1 MKSKKHILK
10 ISALSFEIYPSLK
23 HPKNFFDIFG
33 VSFGVNSDNKLC
45 RKKRSITCVVIKEE
59 EMSIRQKVL
68 FKIKGVEL
76 EKIDSPKKVSSYF
89 GVNTFSMETMRKH
102 ISRPTFEAFKAWM
115 SEGKTISLGQAN
127 EIADAMKEWAIAKG
141 ATYYTHWFQPM
152 TGLTAE
158 KHDSFISIV
167 APGKVIEK
175 FSGNKLIQGEP
186 DASSFPSGGIRAT
199 FEARGYTA
207 WDPSSPAFIIEST
220 LGKTLCI
227 PTIFI
232 SYHGSALDKKLPLLR
247 SDEALNKSAVS
258 LLKLFGH
265 KDVKKVFSTCGPE
278 QEYFLID
285 KNYYNLRQDLV
296 MAGRTLVGA
305 PSPKGQQ
312 LEDQYFGT
320 IKERVVN
327 FMFEAAEEA
336 YKLGIP
342 VMTRHNEVAPHQYEF
357 APIFEESNIACDHN
371 QLLMELMKKVALRHN
386 LVCLLHEKPFAGI
399 NGSGKHLNW
408 SLADDKGNNLL
419 NPGETPEDNLQFLAV
434 LAGVLRAVYLHADL
448 LRASV
453 ALAGNE
459 HRLGANEAPPA
470 IISVFLGDQLSAI
483 LDMLEKGS
491 KSKVSKRDIIDLGI
505 ARLPKFNKDMT
516 DRNRT
521 SPFAFTGAK
530 FEFRAVGS
538 SQNIA
543 TPITVVNTIIA
554 ESLDYV
560 ADEIKKAVSTGK
572 DFNSGVL
579 KVISSI
585 IKDTKKIRFEGN
597 NYSEEWLKEAKKRGL
612 PNVAA
617 TYEALE
623 ALTEEKNIA
632 LFEKYKVLS
641 KEELI
646 ARYHIWVHMYNLTL
660 EIEANTLKEMV
671 NASVVPAGYEY
682 EKLLAATLHELVG
695 LKKSAGLKI
704 DAAVLK
710 DKKEHL
716 SEVVTKIYYVRR
728 NVNEMDKLLEK
739 AKKFSDEKRAELYFK
754 ELKPVME
761 HIRKHVDQ
769 LECVVSDDA
778 WDLPKYREML
788 FIK

>member
-1 MKSKKHILK
+1 M
-10 ISALSFEIYPSLK
+10 
-23 HPKNFFDIFG
+23 G
-33 VSFGVNSDNKLC
+33 V
-45 RKKRSITCVVIKEE
+45 
-59 EMSIRQKVL
+59 RQKLL
-68 FKIKGVEL
+68 FKIKSVKL
-76 EKIDSPKKVSSYF
+76 DKVDLPKKVSSYF
-89 GVNTFSMETMRKH
+89 GENTFSISTMKKY
-102 ISRPTFEAFKAWM
+102 ISKPTFEAFQRWL
-115 SEGKTISLGQAN
+115 SEGVTIDIKQAN
-127 EIADAMKEWAIAKG
+127 EIADAMKEWAISKG

-167 APGKVIEK
+167 EPGKVIEK
-175 FSGNKLIQGEP
+175 FSGSKLIQGEP

-207 WDPSSPAFIIEST
+207 WDPSSPAFIIESK
-220 LGKTLCI
+220 LGKTICI

-232 SYHGSALDKKLPLLR
+232 SYHGEALDKKLPLLR
-247 SDEALNKSAVS
+247 SDEALNKAAIS

-265 KDVKKVFSTCGPE
+265 KGVKKVFSTCGAE

-285 KNYYNLRQDLV
+285 KNYYNLRQDLILT
-296 MAGRTLVGA
+296 GRTLVGA

-327 FMFEAAEEA
+327 FMFEVAEEA

-357 APIFEESNIACDHN
+357 APIFEESNIAADHN

-408 SLADDKGNNLL
+408 SLADNQGNNLL
-419 NPGETPEDNLQFLAV
+419 NPGDTPEDNLQFLAV
-434 LAGVLRAVYLHADL
+434 LAAVLRAVYLHADL

-470 IISVFLGDQLSAI
+470 IISVFLGEQLTRI
-483 LDMLEKGS
+483 LNMIEKGA
-491 KSKVSKRDIIDLGI
+491 KGKVSKKDIIDLGI
-505 ARLPKFNKDMT
+505 ARLPRFNKDST

-538 SQNIA
+538 SQNIS
-543 TPITVVNTIIA
+543 TPIAVINTIIA
-554 ESLDYV
+554 ESLDYT
-560 ADEIKKAVSTGK
+560 AEKIKRESNGK
-572 DFNSGVL
+572 DFNSAAL
-579 KVISSI
+579 KVISEI
-585 IKDTKKIRFEGN
+585 VKETKDIRFEGN
-597 NYSEEWLKEAKKRGL
+597 NYALEWLKEAAKRGL
-612 PNVAA
+612 PN
-617 TYEALE
+617 EASTAESLKD
-623 ALTEEKNIA
+623 LIKGKNIA
-632 LFEKYKVLS
+632 LFEKYKVFS
-641 KEELI
+641 KQELI
-646 ARYHIWVHMYNLTL
+646 ARYHIWVHMYDLVL
-660 EIEANTLKEMV
+660 EIEANTLSEMV
-671 NASVVPAGYEY
+671 NASIVPAGMEY
-682 EKLLAATLHELVG
+682 EKLLADNLGNIAALE
-695 LKKSAGLKI
+695 KSAGLKV
-704 DAAVLK
+704 DPAALADQK
-710 DKKEHL
+710 AHL
-716 SEVVTKIYYVRR
+716 AEVVQKIYYVRR
-728 NVNEMDKLLEK
+728 NTAEMAKLLAKAASLSAEK
-739 AKKFSDEKRAELYFK
+739 KAELYFQD
-754 ELKPVME
+754 LKPLME
-761 HIRKHVDQ
+761 HIRKHVDD
-769 LECVVSDDA
+769 LEKVVSDEH

>member
-1 MKSKKHILK
+1 
-10 ISALSFEIYPSLK
+10 
-23 HPKNFFDIFG
+23 
-33 VSFGVNSDNKLC
+33 
-45 RKKRSITCVVIKEE
+45 
-59 EMSIRQKVL
+59 MSIRQEVL
-68 FKIKGVEL
+68 FKIKSAGL
-76 EKIDSPKKVSSYF
+76 DKISSPKKVSSYF
-89 GVNTFSMETMRKH
+89 GENTFGPETMRRH
-102 ISRPTFEAFKAWM
+102 ISKPAFAAFKNWM
-115 SEGKTISLGQAN
+115 AEGKIISLEQAN
-127 EIADAMKEWAIAKG
+127 EIADAMKEWAISKG

-158 KHDSFISIV
+158 KHDSFISFTG
-167 APGKVIEK
+167 PGKVIEK
-175 FSGNKLIQGEP
+175 FSGSKLIQGEP

-227 PTIFI
+227 PTVFI
-232 SYHGSALDKKLPLLR
+232 SYHGAALDKKLPLLR
-247 SDEALNKSAVS
+247 SDEALSKAAIG

-296 MAGRTLVGA
+296 MTGRTLIGA

-320 IKERVVN
+320 IKERVIN
-327 FMFEAAEEA
+327 FMFEVAQEA

-342 VMTRHNEVAPHQYEF
+342 LMTRHNEVAPHQYEF
-357 APIFEESNIACDHN
+357 APIFEESNIAADHN
-371 QLLMELMKKVALRHN
+371 QLLMELMKKIALRHN

-399 NGSGKHLNW
+399 NGSGKHVNW
-408 SLADDKGNNLL
+408 SLSDDQGNNLL
-419 NPGETPEDNLQFLAV
+419 NPGETPEDNLQFLVFLVA
-434 LAGVLRAVYLHADL
+434 VLRAVYLHADL

-470 IISVFLGDQLSAI
+470 IMSVFLGEQLNTI
-483 LDMLEKGS
+483 LNMLENGA
-491 KSKVSKRDIIDLGI
+491 KSKVSKRDIVDLGI
-505 ARLPKFNKDMT
+505 GRLPRFNRDMT

-521 SPFAFTGAK
+521 SPFAFTGSK

-538 SQNIA
+538 SQNIS
-543 TPITVVNTIIA
+543 TSITIVNTIIA

-560 ADEIKKAVSTGK
+560 TNAIKTVKGTGK
-572 DFNSGVL
+572 DFNSEVL
-579 KVISSI
+579 KVISAI
-585 IKDTKKIRFEGN
+585 AKETKDIRFEGN
-597 NYSEEWLKEAKKRGL
+597 NYAEDWVKEAEKRGL

-623 ALTEEKNIA
+623 ALTKEKNIA
-632 LFEKYKVLS
+632 LFEKYKVFS
-641 KEELI
+641 KEELV
-646 ARYHIWVHMYNLTL
+646 ARYHIWIHMYNLTL

-671 NASVVPAGYEY
+671 NASVVPAGYKY
-682 EKLLAATLHELVG
+682 EKLLARTLHELVELEKG
-695 LKKSAGLKI
+695 AGLKI
-704 DAAVLK
+704 DPAALE
-710 DKKEHL
+710 DKKAHL
-716 SEVVTKIYYVRR
+716 SDVVSKIYYVRC
-728 NVNEMDKLLEK
+728 NTNEMDKLLEK
-739 AKKFSDEKRAELYFK
+739 AKEHSDEKRAELYFK
-754 ELKPVME
+754 ELKALME
-761 HIRKHVDQ
+761 HIRKHVDE
-769 LECVVSDDA
+769 LECVVSDDT

>member
-1 MKSKKHILK
+1 
-10 ISALSFEIYPSLK
+10 
-23 HPKNFFDIFG
+23 
-33 VSFGVNSDNKLC
+33 
-45 RKKRSITCVVIKEE
+45 
-59 EMSIRQKVL
+59 MSIRQKVL
-68 FKIKGVEL
+68 FKIKSAEFEKL
-76 EKIDSPKKVSSYF
+76 ENPKKVSSYF
-89 GVNTFSMETMRKH
+89 GENTFSIETMQKH
-102 ISRPTFEAFKAWM
+102 ISKDTFEAFKAWM
-115 SEGKTISLGQAN
+115 SEGRTISLEQAN
-127 EIADAMKEWAIAKG
+127 EIADAMKNWALSKG
-141 ATYYTHWFQPM
+141 VTYYTHWFQPM

-158 KHDSFISIV
+158 KHDSFISIT

-186 DASSFPSGGIRAT
+186 EAASLHSGGIRAT

-207 WDPSSPAFIIEST
+207 WDPSSPAFIIESK

-232 SYHGSALDKKLPLLR
+232 SYHGEALDKKLPLLR
-247 SDEALNKSAVS
+247 SDEALNKSAVN

-265 KDVKKVFSTCGPE
+265 KDVSKVFSTCGPE

-285 KNYYNLRQDLV
+285 KNYYNLRQDLI
-296 MAGRTLVGA
+296 MTGRTLTGA

-320 IKERVVN
+320 IKERVIN
-327 FMFEAAEEA
+327 FMFEVAEEA

-357 APIFEESNIACDHN
+357 APIFEESNIAADHN
-371 QLLMELMKKVALRHN
+371 QLLMELMKKIALRHG

-408 SLADDKGNNLL
+408 SLADNNGNNLL
-419 NPGETPEDNLQFLAV
+419 NPGETPESNLQFLTV
-434 LAGVLRAVYLHADL
+434 LAAVLRAVYLHADL

-453 ALAGNE
+453 AMAGNE

-470 IISVFLGDQLSAI
+470 IISVFLGEQLTNV
-483 LDMLEKGS
+483 LDMLEKGI
-491 KSKVSKRDIIDLGI
+491 KAKVSKRDIIDLGI
-505 ARLPKFNKDMT
+505 ARLPKFNKDTT

-538 SQNIA
+538 SQNIS
-543 TPITVVNTIIA
+543 TPIAIINTIIA
-554 ESLDYV
+554 ESLDYM
-560 ADEIKKAVSTGK
+560 AEKIKKAASGK
-572 DFNSGVL
+572 DFNTAVL
-579 KVISSI
+579 QVVSEVAKE
-585 IKDTKKIRFEGN
+585 TKKIRFEGN
-597 NYSEEWLKEAKKRGL
+597 NYSEEWIKEAKKRGL

-617 TYEALE
+617 THEALKD
-623 ALTEEKNIA
+623 LTRNENIR
-632 LFEKYKVLS
+632 LFEKYKVFS
-641 KEELI
+641 KEELV
-646 ARYHIWVHMYNLTL
+646 ARYHIWIHMYDLTL

-671 NASVVPAGYEY
+671 NASIVPAGYKY
-682 EKLLAATLHELVG
+682 EKLLASTLHELAV
-695 LKKSAGLKI
+695 LKKSSGLKL
-704 DAAVLK
+704 DAAALK

-716 SEVVTKIYYVRR
+716 SDIVSKIYYVRR
-728 NVNEMDKLLEK
+728 NTNELDKLLKK
-739 AKKFSDEKRAELYFK
+739 AKERSAEIRAELYFD
-754 ELKPVME
+754 ELKPLME
-761 HIRKHVDQ
+761 HIRRHVDE
-769 LECVVSDDA
+769 LECVVSDDS

>member
-1 MKSKKHILK
+1 
-10 ISALSFEIYPSLK
+10 
-23 HPKNFFDIFG
+23 
-33 VSFGVNSDNKLC
+33 
-45 RKKRSITCVVIKEE
+45 
-59 EMSIRQKVL
+59 MSIRQKVL
-68 FKIKGVEL
+68 FKIKSTEL
-76 EKIDSPKKVSSYF
+76 EKIDLPKKVSSYF
-89 GVNTFSMETMRKH
+89 GENTFSTETMQKL
-102 ISRPTFEAFKAWM
+102 ISKSTFEAFKTWM
-115 SEGKTISLGQAN
+115 SEGKTITLTQAN
-127 EIADAMKEWAIAKG
+127 EIAEAMKEWAMTKG

-158 KHDSFISIV
+158 KHDSFISIT

-207 WDPSSPAFIIEST
+207 WDPSSPAFIIESK

-232 SYHGSALDKKLPLLR
+232 SYHGEALDKKLPLLR
-247 SDEALNKSAVS
+247 SDEALNNSALG

-265 KDVKKVFSTCGPE
+265 KDAKKVFSTCGAE

-285 KNYYNLRQDLV
+285 KNYYNLRQDLI
-296 MAGRTLVGA
+296 MTGRTLTGA

-327 FMFEAAEEA
+327 FMFEVAQEA

-342 VMTRHNEVAPHQYEF
+342 LMTRHNEVAPHQYEF
-357 APIFEESNIACDHN
+357 APIFEESNLAADHN
-371 QLLMELMKKVALRHN
+371 QLLMELMKKVALRHGM
-386 LVCLLHEKPFAGI
+386 VCLLHEKPFAGI

-408 SLADDKGNNLL
+408 SLADDQGNNLL

-434 LAGVLRAVYLHADL
+434 LAAVLRAVYLHSDL

-470 IISVFLGDQLSAI
+470 IISVFLGEQLTSI
-483 LDMLEKGS
+483 LDMIEKGA

-505 ARLPKFNKDMT
+505 GRLPKFNKDST

-538 SQNIA
+538 SQNIS
-543 TPITVVNTIIA
+543 TPIAIINTIIA

-560 ADEIKKAVSTGK
+560 AEQIKRVKTSGK
-572 DFNSGVL
+572 DFNSAVL
-579 KVISSI
+579 AVISKI
-585 IKDTKKIRFEGN
+585 VKETKDIRFEGN
-597 NYSEEWLKEAKKRGL
+597 NYSEDWVKEAKKRNL
-612 PNVAA
+612 PNVAS
-617 TYEALE
+617 TYESLE
-623 ALTEEKNIA
+623 ALTKKENIS

-641 KEELI
+641 REELI
-646 ARYHIWVHMYNLTL
+646 ARYHIWIHMYNLTL
-660 EIEANTLKEMV
+660 EIEANTLNEMV

-682 EKLLAATLHELVG
+682 EKLLAGNLDALVK
-695 LKKSAGLKI
+695 LQKDAGLKI
-704 DAAVLK
+704 DNAALK

-716 SEVVTKIYYVRR
+716 AEIVSKIYYVRR
-728 NVNEMDKLLEK
+728 NVGEMVNLLED
-739 AKKFSDEKRAELYFK
+739 AKKVSDEKRSELYFN
-754 ELKPVME
+754 ELKPLME

>member
-1 MKSKKHILK
+1 M
-10 ISALSFEIYPSLK
+10 
-23 HPKNFFDIFG
+23 G
-33 VSFGVNSDNKLC
+33 V
-45 RKKRSITCVVIKEE
+45 RHEA
-59 EMSIRQKVL
+59 L
-68 FKIKGVEL
+68 FKIASVDLDNKKPAG
-76 EKIDSPKKVSSYF
+76 KVSNYF
-89 GVNTFSMETMRKH
+89 GENTFSAEAMQKY
-102 ISRPTFEAFKAWM
+102 ISKGTFAAFKRWM
-115 SEGKTISLGQAN
+115 SEGAIISLDQAN
-127 EIADAMKEWAIAKG
+127 EIAGAMKDWAMSKG

-158 KHDSFISIV
+158 KHDSFISIT

-175 FSGNKLIQGEP
+175 FSGSKLIQGEP

-207 WDPSSPAFIIEST
+207 WDPSSPAFIMESK

-232 SYHGSALDKKLPLLR
+232 SYHGESLDKKLPLLR
-247 SDEALNKSAVS
+247 SDEALSKSAIG

-265 KDVKKVFSTCGPE
+265 NDVKKVFSTCGPE

-296 MAGRTLVGA
+296 MTGRTLVGA
-305 PSPKGQQ
+305 SSPKGQQ

-327 FMFEAAEEA
+327 FMFEVAEEA

-357 APIFEESNIACDHN
+357 APIFEESNLAADHN
-371 QLLMELMKKVALRHN
+371 QLLMELMKKVALKHN

-408 SLADDKGNNLL
+408 SLADNKGNNLL
-419 NPGETPEDNLQFLAV
+419 NPGKTPEDNLQFLAV
-434 LAGVLRAVYLHADL
+434 LAAVLRAVHKHADL

-453 ALAGNE
+453 AMAGNE

-470 IISVFLGDQLSAI
+470 IISVFLGDQLTRI
-483 LDMLEKGS
+483 LDMIEKGGKNKIS
-491 KSKVSKRDIIDLGI
+491 KSDIMDMGI
-505 ARLPKFNKDMT
+505 SRLPKFSKDST

-538 SQNIA
+538 SQNIS
-543 TPITVVNTIIA
+543 TPIAVVNTIIA

-560 ADEIKKAVSTGK
+560 AEKIKKASNGK
-572 DFNSGVL
+572 DFNTAAM
-579 KVISSI
+579 KVISEI
-585 IKDTKKIRFEGN
+585 VKETRDIRFEGN
-597 NYSEEWLKEAKKRGL
+597 NYAPEWVKEAKKRGL
-612 PNVAA
+612 PNIAS
-617 TYEALE
+617 TCEALE
-623 ALTEEKNIA
+623 ALTTKENIA
-632 LFEKYKVLS
+632 LFEKYKVFS
-641 KEELI
+641 KAELI
-646 ARYHIWVHMYNLTL
+646 ARYHIWIHTYNTIL
-660 EIEANTLKEMV
+660 EIEANTLSEMIS
-671 NASVVPAGYEY
+671 ASIVPAGVEY
-682 EKLLAATLHELVG
+682 ENLLASN
-695 LKKSAGLKI
+695 LKKLAWLKKDAGLKI
-704 DAAVLK
+704 EPKAFEDQ
-710 DKKEHL
+710 KEHL
-716 SEVVTKIYYVRR
+716 SDVASKIYFVRR
-728 NVNEMDKLLEK
+728 NAAEMMSLLDKAEKLHHEEK
-739 AKKFSDEKRAELYFK
+739 AALYFK
-754 ELKPVME
+754 ELKPLME
-761 HIRKHVDQ
+761 HIRKHADA
-769 LECVVSDDA
+769 LERVVSDEH

>member
-1 MKSKKHILK
+1 
-10 ISALSFEIYPSLK
+10 
-23 HPKNFFDIFG
+23 
-33 VSFGVNSDNKLC
+33 
-45 RKKRSITCVVIKEE
+45 
-59 EMSIRQKVL
+59 MSIRQKVL
-68 FKIKGVEL
+68 FKIKSVEFDKV
-76 EKIDSPKKVSSYF
+76 ESPKKVSSYF
-89 GVNTFSMETMRKH
+89 GENTFGTENMQKH
-102 ISRPTFEAFKAWM
+102 ISKQTFEAFKVWM
-115 SEGKTISLGQAN
+115 SEGKTISLEQAN
-127 EIADAMKEWAIAKG
+127 EIADAMKEWAISKG

-158 KHDSFISIV
+158 KHDSFISITG
-167 APGKVIEK
+167 PGKVIEK

-207 WDPSSPAFIIEST
+207 WDPSSPAFIIESK

-232 SYHGSALDKKLPLLR
+232 SYNGEALDKKLPLLR
-247 SDEALNKSAVS
+247 SDEALNKAAVS

-265 KDVKKVFSTCGPE
+265 ADVKKVFSTCGPE

-305 PSPKGQQ
+305 ASPKGQQ

-320 IKERVVN
+320 IKERVLN
-327 FMFEAAEEA
+327 FMFEVAEEA

-342 VMTRHNEVAPHQYEF
+342 LMTRHNEVAPHQYEF
-357 APIFEESNIACDHN
+357 APIFEESNIAADHN
-371 QLLMELMKKVALRHN
+371 QLLMELMKKIALRHN

-399 NGSGKHLNW
+399 NGSGKHINW
-408 SLADDKGNNLL
+408 SLGDNKGNNLL
-419 NPGETPEDNLQFLAV
+419 NPGDTPEDNLQFLAV
-434 LAGVLRAVYLHADL
+434 LAAVLRAVYLHADL

-470 IISVFLGDQLSAI
+470 IMSVFLGDQLTKI
-483 LDMLEKGS
+483 LDMIEKGVKTS
-491 KSKVSKRDIIDLGI
+491 VSKRDIIDLGI
-505 ARLPKFNKDMT
+505 ARIPRFNKDTT

-538 SQNIA
+538 SQNIS
-543 TPITVVNTIIA
+543 TPITVINTIIA
-554 ESLDYV
+554 ESLDCV
-560 ADEIKKAVSTGK
+560 AEQIKKAQGK
-572 DFNSGVL
+572 DFNTKVL
-579 KVISSI
+579 QVIAKI
-585 IKDTKKIRFEGN
+585 FKETRNIRFEGN
-597 NYSEEWLKEAKKRGL
+597 NYAEEWLREAKRRGL

-623 ALTEEKNIA
+623 ALTKEKNIA
-632 LFEKYKVLS
+632 LFEKYKVFS
-641 KEELI
+641 KEELV
-646 ARYHIWVHMYNLTL
+646 ARYHIWIHMYNLTL
-660 EIEANTLKEMV
+660 EIEANTLNELV

-682 EKLLAATLHELVG
+682 EKLLARTLDELVR
-695 LKKSAGLKI
+695 LKKTAGLKV
-704 DAAVLK
+704 DPAAIK
-710 DKKEHL
+710 DKKGHL
-716 SEVVTKIYYVRR
+716 SEVVSKIYYVRR
-728 NVNEMDKLLEK
+728 NAGEMVRLLEN
-739 AKKFSDEKRAELYFK
+739 AKKVSDEKRAVLYFK
-754 ELKPVME
+754 ELKPLME
-761 HIRKHVDQ
+761 HIRKHVDN

>member
-1 MKSKKHILK
+1 M
-10 ISALSFEIYPSLK
+10 
-23 HPKNFFDIFG
+23 
-33 VSFGVNSDNKLC
+33 
-45 RKKRSITCVVIKEE
+45 
-59 EMSIRQKVL
+59 
-68 FKIKGVEL
+68 
-76 EKIDSPKKVSSYF
+76 
-89 GVNTFSMETMRKH
+89 
-102 ISRPTFEAFKAWM
+102 
-115 SEGKTISLGQAN
+115 
-127 EIADAMKEWAIAKG
+127 
-141 ATYYTHWFQPM
+141 
-152 TGLTAE
+152 
-158 KHDSFISIV
+158 
-167 APGKVIEK
+167 EK
-175 FSGNKLIQGEP
+175 FSGSKLIQGEP

-207 WDPSSPAFIIEST
+207 WDPSSPAFIIESK

-232 SYHGSALDKKLPLLR
+232 SYHGESLDKKLPLLR
-247 SDEALNKSAVS
+247 SDEALSKAAVG

-265 KDVKKVFSTCGPE
+265 KGVKKIFSTCGPE

-285 KNYYNLRQDLV
+285 KHYYDLRQDLV
-296 MAGRTLVGA
+296 MTGRTLVGA

-327 FMFEAAEEA
+327 FMFEVAEEA

-342 VMTRHNEVAPHQYEF
+342 LMTRHNEVAPHQYEF
-357 APIFEESNIACDHN
+357 APIFEESNIAADHN

-408 SLADDKGNNLL
+408 SLADNFGNNLL

-434 LAGVLRAVYLHADL
+434 LAAVLRAVYLHSDL

-453 ALAGNE
+453 AMAGNE

-470 IISVFLGDQLSAI
+470 ITSVFLGEQLVKI
-483 LDMLEKGS
+483 LEMIEKGV

-505 ARLPKFNKDMT
+505 ARLPRFNKDMT

-538 SQNIA
+538 SQNIS
-543 TPITVVNTIIA
+543 TPITVINTIIA

-560 ADEIKKAVSTGK
+560 ALSIRQVEGK
-572 DFNSGVL
+572 DFNT
-579 KVISSI
+579 KVMKAIARI
-585 IKDTKKIRFEGN
+585 FKETKDIRFEGN
-597 NYSEEWLKEAKKRGL
+597 NYAEEWLKEAKRRGL
-612 PNVAA
+612 PNVASTA
-617 TYEALE
+617 EALE
-623 ALTEEKNIA
+623 ALTKEKNIS
-632 LFEKYKVLS
+632 LFKEYRVFS

-646 ARYHIWVHMYNLTL
+646 ARYHIWIHMYNLTL
-660 EIEANTLKEMV
+660 EIEANALKEMV
-671 NASVVPAGYEY
+671 NSCVVPAGYEY
-682 EKLLAATLHELVG
+682 ERLLATNLKQLLG
-695 LKKSAGLKI
+695 LTKEERVKI
-704 DAAVLK
+704 DKAVIS
-710 DKKEHL
+710 DQKEHL
-716 SEVVTKIYYVRR
+716 SDIATKIYYVRR
-728 NVNEMDKLLEK
+728 NIKEMDRLLEK
-739 AKKFSDEKRAELYFK
+739 AQEQKDEKRAKLYFD
-754 ELKPVME
+754 ELRPLME
-761 HIRKHVDQ
+761 HIRRHVDD
-769 LECVVSDDA
+769 LERVVSDED

>member
-1 MKSKKHILK
+1 
-10 ISALSFEIYPSLK
+10 
-23 HPKNFFDIFG
+23 
-33 VSFGVNSDNKLC
+33 
-45 RKKRSITCVVIKEE
+45 
-59 EMSIRQKVL
+59 MSIRQKVL
-68 FKIKGVEL
+68 FKIKSVEL
-76 EKIDSPKKVSSYF
+76 DKVSLPKKVSSYF
-89 GVNTFSMETMRKH
+89 GENTFSTETMRKH
-102 ISRPTFEAFKAWM
+102 ISKSTFAAFKAWM
-115 SEGKTISLGQAN
+115 NEGRTISLEQAN
-127 EIADAMKEWAIAKG
+127 EIADAMKEWAMAKG

-158 KHDSFISIV
+158 KHDSFISITG
-167 APGKVIEK
+167 PGKVIEK

-207 WDPSSPAFIIEST
+207 WDPSSPAFIIESA

-232 SYHGSALDKKLPLLR
+232 SYHGEALDKKLPLLR
-247 SDEALNKSAVS
+247 SDEALNRAAAG

-285 KNYYNLRQDLV
+285 KNYYDLRQDLLLT
-296 MAGRTLVGA
+296 GRTLIGA

-312 LEDQYFGT
+312 LEDQYLGT
-320 IKERVVN
+320 IKERALN
-327 FMFEAAEEA
+327 FMFDVAVEA

-342 VMTRHNEVAPHQYEF
+342 LMTRHNEVAPHQYEF
-357 APIFEESNIACDHN
+357 APVFEESNIAADHN
-371 QLLMELMKKVALRHN
+371 QLLMELMKKVALRHD

-419 NPGETPEDNLQFLAV
+419 NPGETPEGNLQFLTV
-434 LAGVLRAVYLHADL
+434 LVAVLRAVYLHADL

-453 ALAGNE
+453 AMAGNE

-470 IISVFLGDQLSAI
+470 IISVFLGEQLTKV
-483 LDMLEKGS
+483 LDMLENGVKA
-491 KSKVSKRDIIDLGI
+491 KVSKRDIIDLGI
-505 ARLPKFNKDMT
+505 ARLPKFNKDAT

-538 SQNIA
+538 SQNIS
-543 TPITVVNTIIA
+543 TPIAVINTIIA

-560 ADEIKKAVSTGK
+560 SSEIRKVTLTGK
-572 DFNSGVL
+572 DFNSAVL
-579 KVISSI
+579 KVISSV
-585 IKDTKKIRFEGN
+585 IKETKDIRFEGN
-597 NYSEEWLKEAKKRGL
+597 NYDEEWLKEAQKRGL

-623 ALTEEKNIA
+623 ALSKEKNIQ
-632 LFEKYKVLS
+632 LFEKYKVFS
-641 KEELI
+641 REELI
-646 ARYHIWVHMYNLTL
+646 ARYHIWIHMYNLTL
-660 EIEANTLKEMV
+660 EIEANTLNEMV
-671 NASVVPAGYEY
+671 NASVVPAGYKY
-682 EKLLAATLHELVG
+682 EKLLARTLDEIVRLME
-695 LKKSAGLKI
+695 SAGLSV
-704 DAAVLK
+704 DPAALK

-716 SEVVTKIYYVRR
+716 SEIVNKIYFVRH
-728 NVNEMDKLLEK
+728 NTAEMVNLLEK
-739 AKKFSDEKRAELYFK
+739 ASKVSNEKRAEIYFND
-754 ELKPVME
+754 LRPLME
-761 HIRKHVDQ
+761 HIRKHVDE

>member
-1 MKSKKHILK
+1 
-10 ISALSFEIYPSLK
+10 
-23 HPKNFFDIFG
+23 
-33 VSFGVNSDNKLC
+33 
-45 RKKRSITCVVIKEE
+45 
-59 EMSIRQKVL
+59 MSIRQKVL
-68 FKIKGVEL
+68 FKIKSVKLDKVE
-76 EKIDSPKKVSSYF
+76 IPKKVSTYF
-89 GVNTFSMETMRKH
+89 GENTFSMETMQKH
-102 ISRPTFEAFKAWM
+102 ISKDTLEAFKTWI
-115 SEGKTISLGQAN
+115 SEGKTISLAQAN
-127 EIADAMKEWAIAKG
+127 EIAEAMKDWAIAKG

-158 KHDSFISIV
+158 KHDSFISITG
-167 APGKVIEK
+167 PGKVIEK

-207 WDPSSPAFIIEST
+207 WDPSSPAFIIESS

-232 SYHGSALDKKLPLLR
+232 SYHGEALDKKLPLLR
-247 SDEALNKSAVS
+247 SDEALNKAAVG

-265 KDVKKVFSTCGPE
+265 KDVQKVISTCGPE

-285 KNYYNLRQDLV
+285 KNYYNLRQDLI
-296 MAGRTLVGA
+296 MTGRTLVGA

-320 IKERVVN
+320 IKERVIN
-327 FMFEAAEEA
+327 FMFEVAEEA

-357 APIFEESNIACDHN
+357 APVFEESNIAADHN
-371 QLLMELMKKVALRHN
+371 QLLMELMKKVALRHDM
-386 LVCLLHEKPFAGI
+386 VCLLHEKPFAGI

-408 SLADDKGNNLL
+408 SLADNKGNNLL
-419 NPGETPEDNLQFLAV
+419 NPGQTPEDNLQFLTV
-434 LAGVLRAVYLHADL
+434 LSAVLRAVYLHADL

-470 IISVFLGDQLSAI
+470 IISVFLGQQLSSI
-483 LDMLEKGS
+483 LDMIEKGV
-491 KSKVSKRDIIDLGI
+491 KSKVSKSDIMDLGI
-505 ARLPKFNKDMT
+505 GRLPKFNKDST

-521 SPFAFTGAK
+521 SPFAFTGTK

-538 SQNIA
+538 SQNIS
-543 TPITVVNTIIA
+543 TPITVINTIIA

-560 ADEIKKAVSTGK
+560 AEQIKRATSTGK
-572 DFNSGVL
+572 DFNSAL
-579 KVISSI
+579 LLVISKI
-585 IKDTKKIRFEGN
+585 IKETKDIRFEGN
-597 NYSEEWLKEAKKRGL
+597 NYSEDWLKEAKKRGL
-612 PNVAA
+612 PNIAS
-617 TYEALE
+617 TYESLE
-623 ALTEEKNIA
+623 ALTKKENIV
-632 LFEKYKVLS
+632 LFEKYKVFS

-646 ARYHIWVHMYNLTL
+646 ARYHIWIHMYNLTI
-660 EIEANTLKEMV
+660 EIEANTLNEMV
-671 NASVVPAGYEY
+671 NASIVPAGYEY
-682 EKLLAATLHELVG
+682 EKLLATTLGELVR
-695 LKKSAGLKI
+695 LKKDASLKL
-704 DAAVLK
+704 DTAALK

-716 SEVVTKIYYVRR
+716 TEIVTKIYYVRR
-728 NVNEMDKLLEK
+728 NVNEMVRLLQK
-739 AKKFSDEKRAELYFK
+739 AGKVSDEKRSELYFE
-754 ELKPVME
+754 ELRPLME

>member
-1 MKSKKHILK
+1 
-10 ISALSFEIYPSLK
+10 
-23 HPKNFFDIFG
+23 
-33 VSFGVNSDNKLC
+33 
-45 RKKRSITCVVIKEE
+45 
-59 EMSIRQKVL
+59 MSIRQEVL
-68 FKIKGVEL
+68 FKIKSIEL
-76 EKIDSPKKVSSYF
+76 DKTAAAKKASSYF
-89 GVNTFSMETMRKH
+89 GENTFKLSTMQKH
-102 ISRPTFEAFKAWM
+102 ISKGTFNAFKLWM
-115 SEGKTISLGQAN
+115 SEGKTITLSQAN
-127 EIADAMKEWAIAKG
+127 EIADAMKNWAMEKG

-158 KHDSFISIV
+158 KHDSFISITG
-167 APGKVIEK
+167 PGKVIEK

-207 WDPSSPAFIIEST
+207 WDPTSPAFIIESK

-227 PTIFI
+227 PSIFI
-232 SYHGSALDKKLPLLR
+232 SYHGEALDKKLPLLR
-247 SDEALNKSAVS
+247 SEEALNKAALG
-258 LLKLFGH
+258 LLKLFGR

-285 KNYYNLRQDLV
+285 RNYYNLRQDLI
-296 MAGRTLVGA
+296 MSGRTLIGA
-305 PSPKGQQ
+305 ASSKGQQ

-327 FMFEAAEEA
+327 FMFEVAEEA

-342 VMTRHNEVAPHQYEF
+342 LVTRHNEVAPHQYEF
-357 APIFEESNIACDHN
+357 APIFEESNLAADHN

-408 SLADDKGNNLL
+408 SLADNLGNNLL
-419 NPGETPEDNLQFLAV
+419 NPGQTPQDNLQFLAL
-434 LAGVLRAVYLHADL
+434 LAAVLRAVYTHGDL

-470 IISVFLGDQLSAI
+470 IISVFLGEQLTNI
-483 LDMLEKGS
+483 LNMIEKGV
-491 KSKVSKRDIIDLGI
+491 KSKVSKSDIIDLGI
-505 ARLPKFNKDMT
+505 ACLPKFNKDST

-521 SPFAFTGAK
+521 SPFAFTGVK

-538 SQNIA
+538 SQNIS
-543 TPITVVNTIIA
+543 TPIAVINTIIA

-560 ADEIKKAVSTGK
+560 LTEIKKVTSTGK
-572 DFNSGVL
+572 DFNSAAL
-579 KVISSI
+579 KVISAI
-585 IKDTKKIRFEGN
+585 VKETKDIRFEGN
-597 NYSEEWLKEAKKRGL
+597 NYSAEWLKEAKKRGL
-612 PNVAA
+612 ANVAS

-623 ALTEEKNIA
+623 ALTENRNIA
-632 LFEKYKVLS
+632 IFEKYKVLS
-641 KEELI
+641 KEELL

-660 EIEANTLKEMV
+660 EIEANTLNEMV
-671 NASVVPAGYEY
+671 NASVVPAGYKY
-682 EKLLAATLHELVG
+682 EELLARTLNKLAG

-704 DAAVLK
+704 NPAALE
-710 DKKEHL
+710 DKKAHL
-716 SEVVTKIYYVRR
+716 SDIISKIYYVRR
-728 NVNEMDKLLEK
+728 NTAEMVNLLEK
-739 AKKFSDEKRAELYFK
+739 AKKISDEKRAELYFE
-754 ELKPVME
+754 ELKPLME
-761 HIRKHVDQ
+761 HIRRHVDE
-769 LECVVSDDA
+769 LECVVPDDT

>member
-1 MKSKKHILK
+1 M
-10 ISALSFEIYPSLK
+10 
-23 HPKNFFDIFG
+23 G
-33 VSFGVNSDNKLC
+33 
-45 RKKRSITCVVIKEE
+45 
-59 EMSIRQKVL
+59 IRQEVL
-68 FKIKGVEL
+68 FKIKAVEL
-76 EKIDSPKKVSSYF
+76 DKINSPEKVSSYF
-89 GVNTFSMETMRKH
+89 GENTFSMRTMQKR
-102 ISRPTFEAFKAWM
+102 ISKATFTAFKAWM
-115 SEGKTISLGQAN
+115 SEGKIITIDHAN
-127 EIADAMKEWAIAKG
+127 EVADAMKEWALSKG

-175 FSGNKLIQGEP
+175 FSGSKLIQGEP

-207 WDPSSPAFIIEST
+207 WDPTSPAFIIESA

-232 SYHGSALDKKLPLLR
+232 SYHGEALDKKLPLLR
-247 SDEALNKSAVS
+247 SDEALNKAAAG

-285 KNYYNLRQDLV
+285 KNYYNLRQDLI
-296 MAGRTLVGA
+296 MSGRTLIGA

-312 LEDQYFGT
+312 LEDQYFGA

-327 FMFEAAEEA
+327 FMFEVAQEA

-357 APIFEESNIACDHN
+357 APIFEDSNIACDHN
-371 QLLMELMKKVALRHN
+371 QLLMELMKKVALKHG
-386 LVCLLHEKPFAGI
+386 LVCLLHEKPFGGI

-408 SLADDKGNNLL
+408 SLSDDKGNNLL
-419 NPGETPEDNLQFLAV
+419 NPGETPEENLQFLIILVA
-434 LAGVLRAVYLHADL
+434 VLRAVYIHADL
-448 LRASV
+448 LRASI

-470 IISVFLGDQLSAI
+470 IVSVFLGEQLTAI
-483 LDMLEKGS
+483 LDMLEKGA

-505 ARLPKFNKDMT
+505 ARLPKFNKDTT

-521 SPFAFTGAK
+521 STFAFTGSK

-543 TPITVVNTIIA
+543 TPITIINSIIA

-560 ADEIKKAVSTGK
+560 TNEIKTVKGTGK
-572 DFNSGVL
+572 DFNSEVL
-579 KVISSI
+579 KVVSKIAKET
-585 IKDTKKIRFEGN
+585 KDIRFEGN
-597 NYSEEWLKEAKKRGL
+597 NYSEEWVKEANKRGL

-623 ALTEEKNIA
+623 ALTKEKNIA
-632 LFEKYKVLS
+632 LFEKYKVFS
-641 KEELI
+641 KEELA

-660 EIEANTLKEMV
+660 EIEANTLREMV
-671 NASVVPAGYEY
+671 NASVVPAGYKY
-682 EKLLAATLHELVG
+682 EKLLARTLHELIE
-695 LKKSAGLKI
+695 LEKSAGLKI
-704 DAAVLK
+704 DPVALE
-710 DKKEHL
+710 DKKGHL
-716 SEVVTKIYYVRR
+716 SEVVSKIYYVRR
-728 NVNEMDKLLEK
+728 NINVMDKLLSEVK
-739 AKKFSDEKRAELYFK
+739 GLSNEKRAEAYFK
-754 ELKPVME
+754 ELKPLME
-761 HIRKHVDQ
+761 HIRKHVDE
-769 LECVVSDDA
+769 LECVVPDDI